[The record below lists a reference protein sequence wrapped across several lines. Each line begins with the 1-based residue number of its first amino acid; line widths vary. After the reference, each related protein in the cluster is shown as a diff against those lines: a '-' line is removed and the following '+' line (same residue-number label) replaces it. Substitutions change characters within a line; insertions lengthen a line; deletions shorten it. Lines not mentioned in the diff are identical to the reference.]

1 MSKETF
7 KLKPHLMPTEKEHV
21 FLARFEDMREKNVL
35 ATAFVDGVTIEEME
49 ALGIK
54 KDGDLTRKAEAAL
67 FARYQ
72 YHCSHEIAKRIMEQN
87 FDDSQLDTVMSVLL
101 LPTFCIP
108 EEKLLDEILFDT
120 NSMEDMVEW
129 LNKNRVI

>member
-1 MSKETF
+1 
-7 KLKPHLMPTEKEHV
+7 
-21 FLARFEDMREKNVL
+21 
-35 ATAFVDGVTIEEME
+35 
-49 ALGIK
+49 
-54 KDGDLTRKAEAAL
+54 
-67 FARYQ
+67 
-72 YHCSHEIAKRIMEQN
+72 MEQN

-129 LNKNRVI
+129 LNKNRII